1 MAARKTKKA
10 EAVVAEP
17 VARAADLVLPAPRK
31 SAIDRRRE
39 QEEALGGIKNK
50 IFGDSMRVVEDFLR
64 ARDIDPEV
72 DQERDSAYYQMMSEL
87 GDEEEVKKAYRL
99 ARTGW
104 LPSAETP
111 GFVKVAVNMATGI
124 MKANAAEKGGSHV
137 LNIQRVVIDASA
149 IPQFEERDV
158 E

>member
-1 MAARKTKKA
+1 MARRGTKKA
-10 EAVVAEP
+10 EALPVDPEVHSAE
-17 VARAADLVLPAPRK
+17 LVLPPRK
-31 SAIDRRRE
+31 SAVERRRE

-72 DQERDSAYYQMMSEL
+72 DAVRDPAYYEMMTEL

-104 LPSAETP
+104 LPAAETP

-124 MKANAAEKGGSHV
+124 MKANAAEKGGSKV
-137 LNIQRVVIDASA
+137 LNVEKIVISSDA

>member
-1 MAARKTKKA
+1 VAARKAKKA
-10 EAVVAEP
+10 EAPPVEP
-17 VARAADLVLPAPRK
+17 VAHAADLVLPAPRK

-72 DQERDSAYYQMMSEL
+72 DQDRDPAYYRMMSEL

-137 LNIQRVVIDASA
+137 LNIQRVVVDASA

>member
-10 EAVVAEP
+10 EAVVAEL

-72 DQERDSAYYQMMSEL
+72 DQERDPAYYQMMSEL

-149 IPQFEERDV
+149 IPQFEERDI